1 VPIYRVESGP
11 DKVPEVRAV
20 ACSVSGLVQLKR
32 EASLI
37 STCNFRLAG
46 GLETMQG
53 CTVRIAHKGRD
64 SGAICARALAGR
76 TGELPADHRL
86 ASSGRGTAAGRSRGR
101 LAQSL
106 GASRQSVILLR
117 RHYPLTI
124 LHYCYSNKPLGG
136 VPLGSV
142 PKIKSPGPASRF
154 ERQYGAGQAPMFRL
168 TRSATR
174 ALPETRGDLH
184 PSFCQDRP
192 AVPQVRRAGFRGRHY
207 RSRYGRPIR
216 NAAVLLTGRYHPTAS
231 ERRGTAPRSAADGS
245 QEPVPC
251 RNRLR

>member
-1 VPIYRVESGP
+1 ML
-11 DKVPEVRAV
+11 A
-20 ACSVSGLVQLKR
+20 R
-32 EASLI
+32 ECIASLARGLHEPG
-37 STCNFRLAG
+37 NRRL
-46 GLETMQG
+46 LERLDNRGWAEPRTARPV
-53 CTVRIAHKGRD
+53 VRCEPTIRD
-64 SGAICARALAGR
+64 F
-76 TGELPADHRL
+76 
-86 ASSGRGTAAGRSRGR
+86 
-101 LAQSL
+101 AQKT
-106 GASRQSVILLR
+106 LL
-117 RHYPLTI
+117 LTI